1 MLKEIREDTLKGKIF
16 CVHGFKD
23 LILLRWQH
31 YPKIL
36 IQYLSKFQWHFFFA
50 EIENLSKIYMGLQGT
65 PYNQNNP
72 EKEEQS
78 WNAYVPW
85 F

>member
-1 MLKEIREDTLKGKIF
+1 MTTLLQNINTVSIKIP
-16 CVHGFKD
+16 VA
-23 LILLRWQH
+23 
-31 YPKIL
+31 
-36 IQYLSKFQWHFFFA
+36 FFFA
-50 EIENLSKIYMGLQGT
+50 EIENLSKIYMGLQGASN
-65 PYNQNNP
+65 NQNNP